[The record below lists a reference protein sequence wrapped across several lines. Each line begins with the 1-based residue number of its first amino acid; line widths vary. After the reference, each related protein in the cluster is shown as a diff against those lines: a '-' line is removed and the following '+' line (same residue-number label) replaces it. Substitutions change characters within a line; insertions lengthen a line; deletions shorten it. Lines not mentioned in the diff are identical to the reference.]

1 MSVKE
6 YPFKVGVISDKSAA
20 ITDDGIWVSSGIGR
34 LVEAI
39 SDRVTT
45 VTLAVSRV
53 SSRAAFHDCFWPH
66 NTIHVNFL
74 PELSSNLQ
82 GMWKGRECR
91 RVVRQIEDQSDVV
104 IVQLPFAAPT
114 ALGSPQKPR
123 VYNICADIAAITKSS
138 TYYRGLRKIAA
149 VTAACGYDRFQRYL
163 VQQPR
168 ARVVTHGEQLLKW
181 YGNPPGRAIVSS
193 TIREQEIA
201 SYSDQRAANS
211 PFRVLFVGYLRYE
224 KGIDL
229 LLEAFVEFHRL
240 FPHSELC
247 LVGGNDHV
255 DHGLMETINDFR
267 KSLPNPGTIS
277 MTGMVAFGPPLFQC
291 LANAD
296 VLVIASR
303 SEGTPRVLVE
313 ARAFGCPVIAT
324 RVGGVPFSVEDGV
337 DGLLVEPNSSAAL
350 CRALER
356 LAGDRSLRNRLVE
369 NGYRRASQTTVE
381 QYAVHLLEEAQALL
395 PATGGVAVSP
405 MDAI

>member
-1 MSVKE
+1 MKK
-6 YPFKVGVISDKSAA
+6 YPINVGIISDKSAVSSNN
-20 ITDDGIWVSSGIGR
+20 GIWISSGIGR
-34 LVEAI
+34 LALAI
-39 SDRVTT
+39 LERANRVS
-45 VTLAVSRV
+45 LAVSGAT
-53 SSRAAFHDCFWPH
+53 SRAEFHDFH
-66 NTIHVNFL
+66 L
-74 PELSSNLQ
+74 PYDSMNISLLPQLSSNFQ
-82 GMWKGRECR
+82 GMWKGRQCR

-104 IVQLPFAAPT
+104 VVQLPFAAPT
-114 ALGSPQKPR
+114 ALSCPQKPR

-149 VTAACGYDRFQRYL
+149 VTAACGYDRFQRSL
-163 VQQPR
+163 VHQPS
-168 ARVVTHGEQLLKW
+168 ARVVTHGEQLLNW

-201 SYSDQRAANS
+201 SYSDQRAGNS
-211 PFRVLFVGYLRYE
+211 PFRVLYVGYLRYE

-229 LLEAFVEFHRL
+229 LLEAFCEFHRM

-267 KSLPNPGTIS
+267 ASLANPDAIS
-277 MTGMVAFGPPLFQC
+277 MAGMVAFGPPLFQC

-337 DGLLVEPNSSAAL
+337 DGLLVEPNSSTAL

-356 LAGDRSLRNRLVE
+356 LAGDPILHNRLVE
-369 NGYRRASQTTVE
+369 NGYRRASRTTVE
-381 QYAVHLLEEAQALL
+381 QYAVHLLEEAQSLL
-395 PATGGVAVSP
+395 PAVDGVAVTP
-405 MDAI
+405 VDAV